1 MLLTQVGEWQTWVDK
16 RRRPTD
22 SRILSWAGRC
32 LPVTGRRIDQ
42 IKTLYYSATHSRG
55 FDVPERQLNLE
66 ILFKQNKTWIKSWRK
81 RMADGPRLSPKC
93 QMFFNR
99 FVNRVNKQSPKPAD
113 WEYFYDFM
121 SVCSD
126 QKSEVTGVELYHL
139 LIDAG
144 FPQGSAQPLSM
155 FYKQGWSLLNRPEG
169 FDQIPTN

>member
-1 MLLTQVGEWQTWVDK
+1 MSSKLGLIKGEDQPILGYYLGPGGAYPLQDGELTKSERCIIVQRIPEDSTCRNVSLIWESWLNRIKLRSSLGE
-16 RRRPTD
+16 
-22 SRILSWAGRC
+22 
-32 LPVTGRRIDQ
+32 
-42 IKTLYYSATHSRG
+42 
-55 FDVPERQLNLE
+55 
-66 ILFKQNKTWIKSWRK
+66 K

-93 QMFFNR
+93 QMFFDR

>member
-1 MLLTQVGEWQTWVDK
+1 
-16 RRRPTD
+16 
-22 SRILSWAGRC
+22 
-32 LPVTGRRIDQ
+32 
-42 IKTLYYSATHSRG
+42 
-55 FDVPERQLNLE
+55 
-66 ILFKQNKTWIKSWRK
+66 
-81 RMADGPRLSPKC
+81 MANGPRLSPKC
-93 QMFFNR
+93 QMFFDR

-144 FPQGSAQPLSM
+144 FPQGSAHPLSM

-169 FDQIPTN
+169 FDQIPAD

>member
-1 MLLTQVGEWQTWVDK
+1 
-16 RRRPTD
+16 
-22 SRILSWAGRC
+22 
-32 LPVTGRRIDQ
+32 
-42 IKTLYYSATHSRG
+42 
-55 FDVPERQLNLE
+55 
-66 ILFKQNKTWIKSWRK
+66 
-81 RMADGPRLSPKC
+81 MADGPRLSPKC
-93 QMFFNR
+93 QMFFDR